1 MIDDK
6 QMLYR
11 RNRFAPHGSERT
23 GSMIFDRELAEK
35 REEGADRMRIW
46 SGGRFHNA

>member
-23 GSMIFDRELAEK
+23 GSLIFDRQIAEK
-35 REEGADRMRIW
+35 RECMPQPMRIW
-46 SGGRFHNA
+46 SGSRFQTN

>member
-23 GSMIFDRELAEK
+23 GSLIFDRQIAEK
-35 REEGADRMRIW
+35 REGGAEPMRIW
-46 SGGRFHNA
+46 SGGRFHTA